1 MSFPTP
7 EDQSSSLTCS
17 AFMLASRFQEDTD
30 NDVNSLPSES
40 ASNSS
45 LGADIYSEDESESDA
60 DEEWQESMEQL
71 EQLLSMVI
79 IPFMGKFL
87 GKKCA
92 YWGRSVWPSIWMV
105 AAKLFIG
112 WNKFMEWKYPVEIVI
127 GSTGLSEHSGKRK
140 TAPSL

>member
-7 EDQSSSLTCS
+7 DDQQSSSLTFS

-30 NDVNSLPSES
+30 NDVDNLPSES

-45 LGADIYSEDESESDA
+45 LGADFCSENEFESDA

-87 GKKCA
+87 GRKCA
-92 YWGRSVWPSIWMV
+92 YWGR
-105 AAKLFIG
+105 
-112 WNKFMEWKYPVEIVI
+112 
-127 GSTGLSEHSGKRK
+127 
-140 TAPSL
+140 